1 MAPEARM
8 AEHDPSGKIGKIGD
22 MDGLA
27 RTAEEAI
34 VIGGRRLTIEEVV
47 SIAHRRTPVALSADP
62 AWRARI
68 ERGAD
73 FLRRHLL
80 QGATVYGVNTGYGDS
95 CVVDVPME
103 LVEVLPLQLL
113 RYHGCGMG
121 QHLDDAQTLAVIAA
135 RLNSLA
141 YGFSGVRHV
150 LLERLADLMNH
161 RVLPRIPSEGS
172 VGASGDLTPLS
183 YVAAALVGERDVRFR
198 DELCD
203 ARSVWA
209 RLGHTPLTLAPKEG
223 LALMNG
229 TAVMTGLACLAFARA
244 AHLTRLAAR
253 LTALSTVALDGRAA
267 HFDPMLFEVKP
278 HAGQAEA
285 AAWIREDLA
294 GREDTP
300 GHRLQDRYSI
310 RCAPHVIGVARD
322 ALSWV
327 RRDVENELNSANDNP
342 LIDPDGERVLHGG
355 NFYGGHIAFAMD
367 SLKVAVAN
375 LADLMDRQLAL
386 LVDDKFSNG
395 LPRSLS
401 GAAPERASINHGFK
415 AVQISSS
422 AWTAEALKLTMPA
435 SVFSR
440 STEAHNQDKVSMG
453 TIAARDCLRI
463 LELTEQ
469 VAAAHTLATVQ
480 AARLRLRLNNTT
492 PIPPPLHAFMESV
505 TAGSPFVDEDR
516 ALESDLRALTARIAA
531 CDLVEGYGGK
541 DQHE

>member
-1 MAPEARM
+1 M
-8 AEHDPSGKIGKIGD
+8 AELDPSGQIAE
-22 MDGLA
+22 LVY
-27 RTAEEAI
+27 TAEEAI

-68 ERGAD
+68 ERGAE
-73 FLRRHLL
+73 FLRRHLA

-150 LLERLADLMNH
+150 LLERLADLINH

-183 YVAAALVGERDVRFR
+183 YVAAALVGERDVRFN
-198 DELCD
+198 DQLCD

-209 RLGHTPLTLAPKEG
+209 DLGHTPLTLAPKEG

-244 AHLTRLAAR
+244 SHLTRLAVR

-367 SLKVAVAN
+367 ALKVAVAN

-386 LVDDKFSNG
+386 LVDDKFNNG

-480 AARLRLRLNNTT
+480 AARLRLRINNTT

-541 DQHE
+541 DHHE

>member
-1 MAPEARM
+1 M

-150 LLERLADLMNH
+150 LLERLADLINH

>member
-1 MAPEARM
+1 MVAHDLIDHTDRAGVAPV
-8 AEHDPSGKIGKIGD
+8 
-22 MDGLA
+22 
-27 RTAEEAI
+27 
-34 VIGGRRLTIEEVV
+34 VIGGRKLTIEDVIA
-47 SIAHRRTPVALSADP
+47 IAHHHAPVALSADP

-68 ERGAD
+68 ERGAE
-73 FLRRHLL
+73 FLRRHLVS
-80 QGATVYGVNTGYGDS
+80 GAVVYGVNTGYGDA
-95 CVVDVPME
+95 CVVDVPLE
-103 LVEVLPLQLL
+103 LVEALPLQLT

-141 YGFSGVRHV
+141 YGFSGVRPV
-150 LLERLADLMNH
+150 LLERLADLVNH
-161 RVLPRIPSEGS
+161 RVLPRIPAEGS

-183 YVAAALVGERDVRFR
+183 YVAAALVGERDVRFGGSLR
-198 DELCD
+198 D
-203 ARSVWA
+203 ARGVWA
-209 RLGHTPLTLAPKEG
+209 ELGHEPLTLAPKEG

-244 AHLTRLAAR
+244 EHLTRIAAR
-253 LTALSTVALDGRAA
+253 LTALCTVALDGRAA
-267 HFDPMLFEVKP
+267 HFDARLFEAKP

-285 AAWIREDLA
+285 AAWIRADLA
-294 GREDTP
+294 TRADTP

-342 LIDPDGERVLHGG
+342 LIDPVDGSVLHGG

-386 LVDDKFSNG
+386 LVDVNFNNG
-395 LPRSLS
+395 LPRNLS
-401 GAAPERASINHGFK
+401 GATAARAPINHGFK

-422 AWTAEALKLTMPA
+422 AWTAEALKNTMPA

-453 TIAARDCLRI
+453 TIAARDCLRV

-469 VAAAHTLATVQ
+469 VAAAHTLAAVQ
-480 AARLRLRLNNTT
+480 AARLRLRLRLDGTT
-492 PIPPPLHAFMESV
+492 PIPAPLQGFIDSV
-505 TAGSPFVDEDR
+505 SAQSPFVDEDR
-516 ALESDLRALTARIAA
+516 ALESELRALTARIAA
-531 CDLVEGYGGK
+531 CELVGDYRGLEAPAH
-541 DQHE
+541 D

>member
-1 MAPEARM
+1 
-8 AEHDPSGKIGKIGD
+8 
-22 MDGLA
+22 
-27 RTAEEAI
+27 
-34 VIGGRRLTIEEVV
+34 
-47 SIAHRRTPVALSADP
+47 
-62 AWRARI
+62 
-68 ERGAD
+68 
-73 FLRRHLL
+73 
-80 QGATVYGVNTGYGDS
+80 
-95 CVVDVPME
+95 ME

-135 RLNSLA
+135 RLNLLA

-150 LLERLADLMNH
+150 LLERLADLINH
-161 RVLPRIPSEGS
+161 RVLPARSPPDDPGS
-172 VGASGDLTPLS
+172 ACRTRRRRTTLLACCP
-183 YVAAALVGERDVRFR
+183 AGERDVPRFR
-198 DELCD
+198 RR
-203 ARSVWA
+203 AMRMPAASGQ
-209 RLGHTPLTLAPKEG
+209 LGHTLLTLAPKEG

-386 LVDDKFSNG
+386 LVDDKFNNG

-480 AARLRLRLNNTT
+480 AARLRLQHQQHDT
-492 PIPPPLHAFMESV
+492 H
-505 TAGSPFVDEDR
+505 SP
-516 ALESDLRALTARIAA
+516 AA
-531 CDLVEGYGGK
+531 CANSWRA
-541 DQHE
+541 

>member
-1 MAPEARM
+1 M
-8 AEHDPSGKIGKIGD
+8 AEHDPSGKIGSLSNVGE
-22 MDGLA
+22 LA
-27 RTAEEAI
+27 YAAEEPI

-47 SIAHRRTPVALSADP
+47 SIANQRTPVALSADP

-150 LLERLADLMNH
+150 LLERLADLINH

-209 RLGHTPLTLAPKEG
+209 KLGHTPLTLAPKEG

-244 AHLTRLAAR
+244 GHLTRLAAR

-367 SLKVAVAN
+367 ALKVAVAN

-386 LVDDKFSNG
+386 LVDDKFNNG

-480 AARLRLRLNNTT
+480 AARLRLRINNTT
-492 PIPPPLHAFMESV
+492 PIPPPLQTFMESV

-531 CDLVEGYGGK
+531 CDVVGGYRGK
-541 DQHE
+541 GEHD

>member
-1 MAPEARM
+1 MVMALEARM
-8 AEHDPSGKIGKIGD
+8 AEHDPSGKIGKLTT
-22 MDGLA
+22 M
-27 RTAEEAI
+27 AEEAI

-68 ERGAD
+68 ERGAE
-73 FLRRHLL
+73 FLRRHLA

-150 LLERLADLMNH
+150 LLERLADLINH

-203 ARSVWA
+203 AHSVWA
-209 RLGHTPLTLAPKEG
+209 KLGYTPLTLAPKEG

-244 AHLTRLAAR
+244 GHLTRLAAR

-285 AAWIREDLA
+285 AAWIREDLV

-367 SLKVAVAN
+367 ALKVAVAN

-386 LVDDKFSNG
+386 LVDDKFNNG

-480 AARLRLRLNNTT
+480 AARLRLRINNTT
-492 PIPPPLHAFMESV
+492 PIPPPLLGFMDSV

-516 ALESDLRALTARIAA
+516 ALESDLRALTARIAT
-531 CDLVEGYGGK
+531 CELVGDVSGGNR
-541 DQHE
+541 HE